1 MKQTKIAAVAL
12 AVMFLP
18 ALAGCKGGE
27 VSVPDFTS
35 EGGVRFT
42 AYAAPTVRK
51 KVDGLT
57 EEHYQ
62 KLSEAGFNKAVAL
75 YEGSSAARGNDTYET
90 IVKRSEKAQADALAA
105 LNLAEKYGI
114 KYYVRDWSFYGL
126 GKNFKDITTK
136 EQFETVISKMF
147 DENNAYIKHSAYG
160 GNFGFDEPDIKEM
173 ETIVWQAELYNE
185 YVAKNGNGGELF
197 VNLLPAYV
205 GDNTVS
211 LDPEKQTTY
220 TEYVDYYFE
229 NIAPLLGY
237 VSYDYYPFKV
247 TGNGKKYVRNTYYYN
262 YEMMAERCKK
272 GDYELRAFVQ
282 AKGDFTGTRSLCGVG
297 DLRFQ
302 IYSGMAFGCREFTY
316 YTYSSEVNETN
327 YTTEDGYSLYDLNT
341 GKYTWLYDAAKTVN
355 NEVHAMEKA
364 YAAYDWEGV
373 MYKNADEMYENQ
385 LFANL
390 DSPLESHEKIAI
402 QACTQ
407 DTLVGTFTAND
418 ESNAN
423 KHAFML
429 VNAADPSADKD
440 DEVTLKFNGAKSLLM
455 YRLGQKIV
463 VPLSKEGTY
472 TFKLYPGEGR
482 FVIPLS

>member
-211 LDPEKQTTY
+211 LDPENQTTY

>member
-42 AYAAPTVRK
+42 AYAAPPVKK

>member
-42 AYAAPTVRK
+42 AYAAPTVKK

-229 NIAPLLGY
+229 NIAPLLVCQLRLLSFQSNGQRK
-237 VSYDYYPFKV
+237 KV
-247 TGNGKKYVRNTYYYN
+247 
-262 YEMMAERCKK
+262 
-272 GDYELRAFVQ
+272 RAQ
-282 AKGDFTGTRSLCGVG
+282 HL
-297 DLRFQ
+297 L
-302 IYSGMAFGCREFTY
+302 
-316 YTYSSEVNETN
+316 
-327 YTTEDGYSLYDLNT
+327 L
-341 GKYTWLYDAAKTVN
+341 
-355 NEVHAMEKA
+355 
-364 YAAYDWEGV
+364 
-373 MYKNADEMYENQ
+373 Q
-385 LFANL
+385 L
-390 DSPLESHEKIAI
+390 
-402 QACTQ
+402 
-407 DTLVGTFTAND
+407 
-418 ESNAN
+418 
-423 KHAFML
+423 
-429 VNAADPSADKD
+429 
-440 DEVTLKFNGAKSLLM
+440 
-455 YRLGQKIV
+455 
-463 VPLSKEGTY
+463 
-472 TFKLYPGEGR
+472 
-482 FVIPLS
+482 

>member
-272 GDYELRAFVQ
+272 GDYELRTFVQ

>member
-27 VSVPDFTS
+27 VSVSDFTG

-42 AYAAPTVRK
+42 AYAAPTVKK

-75 YEGSSAARGNDTYET
+75 YEGASAAHGNDTYET

-364 YAAYDWEGV
+364 YTAYDWEGV

>member
-12 AVMFLP
+12 AVMFLS

-42 AYAAPTVRK
+42 AYAAPTVKK

>member
-42 AYAAPTVRK
+42 AYAAPTVKK
-51 KVDGLT
+51 KVAGLT

-262 YEMMAERCKK
+262 YEMMADRCKK

-364 YAAYDWEGV
+364 YAAYGWEGV
-373 MYKNADEMYENQ
+373 MYKNADELYENQ

>member
-42 AYAAPTVRK
+42 AYAAPTVKK

-173 ETIVWQAELYNE
+173 ETLVWQAELYNE

-229 NIAPLLGY
+229 NIAPLLRY

>member
-1 MKQTKIAAVAL
+1 MKQTKITAVAL
-12 AVMFLP
+12 AVMFLS

-42 AYAAPTVRK
+42 AYAAPTVKK

>member
-27 VSVPDFTS
+27 VSVLDFTS

-42 AYAAPTVRK
+42 AYAAPTVKK

>member
-42 AYAAPTVRK
+42 AYAAPTVKK

-472 TFKLYPGEGR
+472 TFKSYPGEGR

>member
-27 VSVPDFTS
+27 VSVSDFTG

-42 AYAAPTVRK
+42 AYAAPTVKK

-75 YEGSSAARGNDTYET
+75 YEGSSAAHGNDTYET

>member
-42 AYAAPTVRK
+42 AYAAPTVKK

-229 NIAPLLGY
+229 NIAPLLRY

>member
-42 AYAAPTVRK
+42 AYAAPTVKK
-51 KVDGLT
+51 KVAGLT

-262 YEMMAERCKK
+262 YEMMADRCKK